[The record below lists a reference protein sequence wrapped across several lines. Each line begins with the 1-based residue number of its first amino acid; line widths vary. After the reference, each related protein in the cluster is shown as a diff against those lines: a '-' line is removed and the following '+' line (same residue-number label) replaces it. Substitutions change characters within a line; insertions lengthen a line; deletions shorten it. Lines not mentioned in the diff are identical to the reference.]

1 MKKLLFVCLIIIGVV
16 IYCERI
22 NAAVEP
28 PTGGLSLQNMID
40 TAKTLE
46 PDEGGWRTLA
56 IPDKTFD
63 KTYIE
68 FVVFIKGDVWGM
80 GMVCHKNG
88 ESAVLECH
96 KVLNQCVII
105 INENKAVPLPPEE
118 VRATTEELWQLML
131 ANGDFSKMRRF
142 TILIP
147 IQPQGA

>member
-1 MKKLLFVCLIIIGVV
+1 MKKLLLISLIVIGVV
-16 IYCERI
+16 IYCGRA
-22 NAAVEP
+22 NAEVELP
-28 PTGGLSLQNMID
+28 AGGLSLQNLID

-63 KTYIE
+63 RTYIE
-68 FVVFIKGDVWGM
+68 FIVFIKGDVWGM

-96 KVLNQCVII
+96 TILNQCVII
-105 INENKAVPLPPEE
+105 INENKPTPIPPEE
-118 VRATTEELWQLML
+118 VKATIEELWQLML